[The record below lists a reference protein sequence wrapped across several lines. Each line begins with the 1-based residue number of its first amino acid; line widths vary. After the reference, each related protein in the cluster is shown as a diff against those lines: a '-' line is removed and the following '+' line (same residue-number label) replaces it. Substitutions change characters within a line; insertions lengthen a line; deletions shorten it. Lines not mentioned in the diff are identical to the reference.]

1 MLLSV
6 CMKDYV
12 ARSYGHT
19 PRKLPLKSVPLRATS
34 RFIAYQAEIIILYLL
49 QFVKKNFSIY
59 DKKYIKIFTKFQP
72 CFCPFSPNCCAV
84 FSLQKAKT
92 FMQKGFSRYLSRVYP
107 LPLPH
112 LAHQITCNSPSNRV
126 SNISSCTPI
135 YNKGRLPHPKSH
147 REFTVTTSFSP

>member
-49 QFVKKNFSIY
+49 QFVKKIFSIY
-59 DKKYIKIFTKFQP
+59 EKKLVKFLTKFAP
-72 CFCPFSPNCCAV
+72 CFCALSPT
-84 FSLQKAKT
+84 SK
-92 FMQKGFSRYLSRVYP
+92 SRVFP
-107 LPLPH
+107 PPTSLSLRRKD
-112 LAHQITCNSPSNRV
+112 SPKSAIRPV
-126 SNISSCTPI
+126 
-135 YNKGRLPHPKSH
+135 YNKRKSFDTRQGTLAPRRGPNFRIILPK
-147 REFTVTTSFSP
+147 FSANCLFCLFAVNNLVV

>member
-1 MLLSV
+1 MLLRV

-59 DKKYIKIFTKFQP
+59 EKKSVKISTKFTP
-72 CFCPFSPNCCAV
+72 CFCALSPIQNC
-84 FSLQKAKT
+84 T
-92 FMQKGFSRYLSRVYP
+92 
-107 LPLPH
+107 LPLPD
-112 LAHQITCNSPSNRV
+112 LALL
-126 SNISSCTPI
+126 TPKI
-135 YNKGRLPHPKSH
+135 LPQNPLYALYIIKGRVLTRTKHLPRPAKTQI
-147 REFTVTTSFSP
+147 FALFCLNFQQIVCFVYLALTIW